1 MKVLAI
7 SGSDGNGYVQSV
19 KLKIG
24 KTRNSDED
32 NRILERPLSKI
43 VLFVEQECVFDSP
56 SMKRRKSELVQD
68 ILVILGMPCV
78 DAPWWSA
85 P

>member
-32 NRILERPLSKI
+32 RILERPLSKI
-43 VLFVEQECVFDSP
+43 VLFVEQEGV
-56 SMKRRKSELVQD
+56 
-68 ILVILGMPCV
+68 
-78 DAPWWSA
+78 
-85 P
+85 

>member
-32 NRILERPLSKI
+32 SRILERPLSKI
-43 VLFVEQECVFDSP
+43 VLFVEQEGV
-56 SMKRRKSELVQD
+56 
-68 ILVILGMPCV
+68 
-78 DAPWWSA
+78 
-85 P
+85 

>member
-32 NRILERPLSKI
+32 NRILERPLLKI
-43 VLFVEQECVFDSP
+43 VLFVEQKCVRFPID
-56 SMKRRKSELVQD
+56 EAQEE
-68 ILVILGMPCV
+68 
-78 DAPWWSA
+78 
-85 P
+85 